1 MRKVG
6 VVSLGCSKNRIDSEV
21 MMGYL
26 SQDGYQFTP
35 DPNEAD
41 IVIVN
46 TCGFIESAK
55 EESIDMI
62 LEMAQYKENGHCSA
76 LVVTGCLA
84 QRYRQELQ
92 DEISEIDI
100 LIGVNEYEQLPLL
113 LSNYYG
119 EKEQLAVE
127 ELRYDRVLTTPKHY
141 AYLRIAEGCDHH
153 CSFCAIPAIRGPY
166 QSCPMEELIQEAVD
180 LRARGVEELIII
192 AQDISRYGIDLYG
205 EKKLSLLLERLSK
218 LDFKWIRLLYAY
230 PEDIDE
236 PLIDIIIKKENI
248 VPYLDM
254 PVQHVDN
261 QLLKKMNRRGSC
273 EYLVDLINRI
283 REKNAGFI
291 LRTTFIV
298 GFPGETDEAFQ
309 KLCAFVENN
318 PIDCMGA
325 FVYSPEDGTPAAH
338 MPDQVP
344 IEIAEKRRETLML
357 LQQKVSNDRLKKRV
371 GQTYDVIVESYD
383 PKSKQ
388 YIGRSYAEAP
398 EIDGSIFIDAQGQTL
413 QIGTFVRVLMIDH
426 GDYDLMGKVV
436 GKYEF
441 AK

>member
-41 IVIVN
+41 IVVVN

-62 LEMAQYKENGHCSA
+62 LEMAQYKENGHCST

-92 DEISEIDI
+92 EEISEIDI

-113 LSNYYG
+113 LSKHYG
-119 EKEQLAVE
+119 EEEQLLVTD
-127 ELRYDRVLTTPKHY
+127 LRYDRVLTTPKHY
-141 AYLRIAEGCDHH
+141 AYLRIAEGCDHR

-166 QSCPMEELIQEAVD
+166 QSRPMEDLLQEAED
-180 LRARGVEELIII
+180 LRARGVEELIVI

-205 EKKLSLLLERLSK
+205 EKKLALLLEQLS
-218 LDFKWIRLLYAY
+218 DIGFKWIRLLYAY

-236 PLIDIIIKKENI
+236 PLLDVIIKRDNI

-261 QLLKKMNRRGSC
+261 QLLKKMNRRGSY
-273 EYLVDLINRI
+273 EYLVDLINKI
-283 REKNAGFI
+283 RQKNAGFV

-298 GFPGETDEAFQ
+298 GFPGETEEAFQ
-309 KLCAFVENN
+309 KLCEFVENN
-318 PIDCMGA
+318 PMDCMGV

-344 IEIAEKRRETLML
+344 VEIAEQRREILML
-357 LQQKVSNDRLKKRV
+357 LQQKVSHDRLKKRV
-371 GQTYDVIVESYD
+371 GQIYDVVVEGYD
-383 PKSKQ
+383 SKSQQ

-398 EIDGSIFIDAQGQTL
+398 EIDGAVFIDAQDQEL
-413 QIGTFVRVLMIDH
+413 QVGNFVSVLITDN
-426 GDYDLMGKVV
+426 GDYDLVGRVV
-436 GKYEF
+436 
-441 AK
+441 